1 MKVLVIGFGQ
11 CGGRIADEFDRI
23 NRRARSK
30 RGIEIVT
37 GAFAVNTDTADLSG
51 LSAIKADYQHRI
63 LIGVEKTRG
72 HGVAKLSELGAE
84 IARADADK
92 VIEAIRVVKRF
103 YETDAI
109 LVVAGSAGGTG
120 SGSLPIL
127 INHMKQRYSD
137 KPVYAIIVLP
147 FDHETQTEERT
158 VYNTAVCL
166 KSTFMVADAV
176 FLIDNQ
182 RYIRK
187 DSTLQRNMA
196 KINELI
202 VEPFYNLLCAG
213 EEKRA
218 KHIGSKVLDAGDI
231 MQTLS
236 GWTVMGYGK
245 SELPLIKLPFE
256 ITRNFIKKSTET
268 HKGIQA
274 MDETIGELSVQC
286 DPRDA
291 ARALYL
297 LSAPVGEMNMNLV
310 KELGDYLK
318 SLAPNAIIRSGDYP
332 VERGLMDITII
343 LSQLKE
349 MEKVREYYKKAAGVA
364 EEIKRKLAAEA
375 DGTSLTEEAS
385 KHLPTLFE

>member
-245 SELPLIKLPFE
+245 SELSLIKLPFE